1 MANVLGGAGCGEVN
15 DQKRDTMVLF
25 TIYVHLICF
34 LFLKLFFPCLSCI
47 SSQSS
52 RLLFLIHDLNY
63 STEEGMLYHFKKTEC

>member
-1 MANVLGGAGCGEVN
+1 MTNVLGSAGGGEVN
-15 DQKRDTMVLF
+15 DQKTDAIVLF
-25 TIYVHLICF
+25 TIYVNLICS

>member
-1 MANVLGGAGCGEVN
+1 MTNVLGSAGGGEVN
-15 DQKRDTMVLF
+15 DQKTDAIVLF
-25 TIYVHLICF
+25 TIYVNPICS

-63 STEEGMLYHFKKTEC
+63 STEEGMLYHFKKTKC